1 MADTAFKNFGDLY
14 RAAFAEP
21 DLEKKTI
28 LLSQVQRALRDW
40 EESSFPASAP
50 GNPHNTPPARCS

>member
-1 MADTAFKNFGDLY
+1 V
-14 RAAFAEP
+14 
-21 DLEKKTI
+21 EKKTI